1 MEENKFSNS
10 LDTIKQLEKEFESNT
25 HAMNEL
31 RQLQM
36 LFEYYSE
43 KLTDKTN
50 QLEKSNEELQ
60 EQTHR
65 AEHLANFLTF
75 FKPF

>member
-1 MEENKFSNS
+1 MKAQVVDDNKFSNS

-36 LFEYYSE
+36 LFES
-43 KLTDKTN
+43 
-50 QLEKSNEELQ
+50 
-60 EQTHR
+60 
-65 AEHLANFLTF
+65 
-75 FKPF
+75 